1 MLLSTQA
8 MLSYRNEYS
17 CGGVILSDKW
27 IMTAAHCVWRKPA
40 SLFNI
45 TVGKNSHMQFGSHC
59 RMSATINLTVNSFT
73 VMAILI

>member
-27 IMTAAHCVWRKPA
+27 ILTAAHCVGRKPT
-40 SLFNI
+40 SLYNI
-45 TVGKNSHMQFGSHC
+45 TVGKNSHMQYISLC
-59 RMSATINLTVNSFT
+59 RMSVTINFYLYSELNSQ
-73 VMAILI
+73 